1 MSNIKPA
8 DSAVMNLMGA
18 PSSAQLN
25 NKLTPTVKTVINVQ
39 WIKG

>member
-1 MSNIKPA
+1 MSNIKLA

-18 PSSAQLN
+18 PSSMPLN

-39 WIKG
+39 